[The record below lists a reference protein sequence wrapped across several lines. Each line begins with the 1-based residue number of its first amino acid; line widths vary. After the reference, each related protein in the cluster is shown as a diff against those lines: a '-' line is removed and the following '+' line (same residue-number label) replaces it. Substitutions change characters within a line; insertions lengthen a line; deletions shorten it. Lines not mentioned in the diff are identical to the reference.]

1 MRENSMAQDFRVAM
15 TQLCLR
21 RLVPPED
28 AQTGVVEPVVEWLR
42 GELRTI
48 GILRQYQINSKI
60 TRHNAR
66 EMLRSLC
73 CWLRLSGVP
82 GIAFVLDIR
91 QLART
96 GAAVGDGLKYS
107 PAAGMDAF
115 EVLRQVIDDADRF
128 EGLFLAV
135 LARETLHATAC
146 KNGRARCRN

>member
-1 MRENSMAQDFRVAM
+1 
-15 TQLCLR
+15 
-21 RLVPPED
+21 
-28 AQTGVVEPVVEWLR
+28 
-42 GELRTI
+42 
-48 GILRQYQINSKI
+48 
-60 TRHNAR
+60 
-66 EMLRSLC
+66 MLLSLC

-107 PAAGMDAF
+107 PAAVMDAF

-135 LARETLHATAC
+135 LAEETFVDSDRNTKRSDQCYTALTMRISST
-146 KNGRARCRN
+146 GESRVERGCRYGKSSGGAVSYKKQ